1 MTVRT
6 IEIPTPGCAQR
17 RGSSSLSFPPKSGMA
32 GRLAALARRGWHAY
46 WQRRTRRATLLLL
59 ASLDERTLRDIGLN
73 PSEITSVV
81 YGAPDRIRGYTTGCP
96 LRGGALPRA

>member
-17 RGSSSLSFPPKSGMA
+17 GGSSSLSFPPKSSMA
-32 GRLAALARRGWHAY
+32 GRLGALARRGWQAY

-59 ASLDERTLRDIGLN
+59 ASLDERTLRDIGLS

-81 YGAPDRIRGYTTGCP
+81 YGAPDRMRSYELGCP
-96 LRGGALPRA
+96 HRGGTLPRG

>member
-6 IEIPTPGCAQR
+6 IEIPTTGSAQC
-17 RGSSSLSFPPKSGMA
+17 RGSSSPSFLPTSSMA
-32 GRLAALARRGWHAY
+32 ARLAALARRGWHAY

-59 ASLDERTLRDIGLN
+59 ASLDERTLRDIGLS

-81 YGAPDRIRGYTTGCP
+81 YGSPDRIRSYELGCS
-96 LRGGALPRA
+96 LRGEMRPRA

>member
-6 IEIPTPGCAQR
+6 IEIPTIGCAQR
-17 RGSSSLSFPPKSGMA
+17 RGSSSLSFPPKSGMGA
-32 GRLAALARRGWHAY
+32 RLAALARRGWHAY

-59 ASLDERTLRDIGLN
+59 ASLDERTLRDIGLS

-81 YGAPDRIRGYTTGCP
+81 YGAPDRIRGYTMGCP
-96 LRGGALPRA
+96 HRGGTLPRA